1 MKFVCLELYE
11 KKEINF
17 IFLTAATAVHQV
29 TGSVFSGNKKQ
40 GIHYTMTQSERHIFK
55 VERCQVTNNGLNP
68 VLRGSLPGAIHLNA
82 SEQVFEII
90 NNYIAGNNNG
100 GIYSKVLNELSTTG
114 PPVSHIHAN
123 TIEYNKGG
131 ILRVEGVSGPYMNVN
146 VSNNYFSRNLARD
159 LDGKADSVCVITKL
173 WAIVQGNFFYS
184 NVGHYV
190 LLYDNSQTS
199 TVGLRFVNNTLY
211 KNGARGLDVNYGAT
225 ILCNGTAEIHGN
237 VLQNPNNRYQFSTTM
252 RGSPITVNATLNWW
266 GENVPNL
273 ISSLIMDRTK
283 DYRLSIAIVFRPF
296 VKLPP
301 QTAISGQ
308 YFWDF
313 LGPSLSFMLF

>member
-1 MKFVCLELYE
+1 M
-11 KKEINF
+11 
-17 IFLTAATAVHQV
+17 
-29 TGSVFSGNKKQ
+29 
-40 GIHYTMTQSERHIFK
+40 
-55 VERCQVTNNGLNP
+55 
-68 VLRGSLPGAIHLNA
+68 
-82 SEQVFEII
+82 FEIV

-100 GIYSKVLNELSTTG
+100 GIYSKVLNELSTTR

-159 LDGKADSVCVITKL
+159 LDGKANSVCVITKL

-237 VLQNPNNRYQFSTTM
+237 VFQNPNNRYQFSTTM
-252 RGSPITVNATLNWW
+252 RGSPITVNATFNWW

-273 ISSLIMDRTK
+273 ISSLIMDKTT
-283 DYRLSIAIVFRPF
+283 DYRLSITVAFQPF

-301 QTAISGQ
+301 QTAISGK
-308 YFWDF
+308 YFLDF
-313 LGPSLSFMLF
+313 QVQVYLLC